1 MNSQIKDLS
10 GMKFGRLT
18 VVSYAGSQSGRKAMW
33 LCKCDCGAEVV
44 KRGDTIQT
52 RNTGCGGPT
61 CMRSKKN
68 NYPSTGDKFGML
80 TAMSFSKTNK
90 KGGGLYWL
98 FQCDCGNQVSRRWHQ
113 VKTGKLDHCGCQSLK
128 KLVTARYGKNNRSAM
143 ALIDVY
149 KQYKSRAKAKHR
161 DFTLSLQQFILLIC
175 SNCFYCGQPP
185 SNTHV
190 TRKRKFLT
198 LPPEVTYNGIDRYD
212 SGLGYT
218 PENSVTACKICN
230 YAKRDTD
237 ILTFLEWAKRVSN
250 VFSNISV
257 EDLDKK
263 KKAAEKSLQL

>member
-80 TAMSFSKTNK
+80 TAMSFSMTNK
-90 KGGGLYWL
+90 KSGGLYWL

-113 VKTGKLDHCGCQSLK
+113 VKTGKLDHCGCQSSK
-128 KLVTARYGKNNRSAM
+128 KLVEARYGNTDRSIVVITELLRSYKKNASNRNLEFLLTLEQFSH
-143 ALIDVY
+143 LI
-149 KQYKSRAKAKHR
+149 KQ
-161 DFTLSLQQFILLIC
+161 
-175 SNCFYCGQPP
+175 NCFYCGAEPG
-185 SNTHV
+185 SRRRA
-190 TRKRKFLT
+190 RKRQFLKNPDD
-198 LPPEVTYNGIDRYD
+198 LIYNGIERWK
-212 SGLGYT
+212 STEGYNKT
-218 PENSVTACKICN
+218 NCVPCCFICN
-230 YAKRDTD
+230 YSKRTLDGMRF
-237 ILTFLEWAKRVSN
+237 IRWIRS
-250 VFSNISV
+250 ISERCGV
-257 EDLDKK
+257 DDSVWKER
-263 KKAAEKSLQL
+263 KKAIEISL